1 MKKHPDQ
8 KPKQLNQA
16 QRELCEALATLRD
29 ADEIEAFM
37 EDLCTPAELEALVDR
52 WRVVRLLQEGL
63 PYRKIHDISSV
74 SVTTIG
80 RVARFLE
87 QGAGGYRLALQR
99 MADED

>member
-8 KPKQLNQA
+8 KPKHLNQA
-16 QRELCEALATLRD
+16 QRDLCEALATLRD
-29 ADEIEAFM
+29 AGEIETFM

-87 QGAGGYRLALQR
+87 QGAGGYRLALSR
-99 MADED
+99 LADD

>member
-8 KPKQLNQA
+8 KPKHLNQA

-29 ADEIEAFM
+29 AGEIEAFM

-87 QGAGGYRLALQR
+87 QGAGGYRLALSR
-99 MADED
+99 LADD

>member
-8 KPKQLNQA
+8 KAKQLNQA

-87 QGAGGYRLALQR
+87 QGAGGYRLALKR